1 MVSMACRMHD
11 GHQESR
17 VQTRKSYTRE
27 YKLRKYQNTLEN
39 SLGTCPTIVLAA
51 LRTATTRRS

>member
-1 MVSMACRMHD
+1 MVSMVCRTHD

-17 VQTRKSYTRE
+17 VQTRKSYTRN

-39 SLGTCPTIVLAA
+39 SLGTCPTIVPAA
-51 LRTATTRRS
+51 LRTATTHRS